1 MEDVIKHDC
10 NDNLLESKNDDDQ
23 NNNVQFMVA
32 GWKMSSNM
40 TAGWQKFCGG
50 AKSLRRKV

>member
-40 TAGWQKFCGG
+40 TAGWQKLCEG
-50 AKSLRRKV
+50 AKSLR